1 MQPPFGAHCSPRA
14 QQPRPCPHQW
24 PPFGQ
29 YDCACACAETNS
41 APATTTAVNTVLR
54 NIARLPPAFGIR
66 FVLLDITRLD
76 GAPDRH
82 DAQVTRTC
90 WISTLPPSENL
101 PRGSRPVNPQIPL
114 RRLHSRPGNLPQ
126 VARYHLPGHD
136 LAQ

>member
-66 FVLLDITRLD
+66 FVLLDITRLH

-90 WISTLPPSENL
+90 WISTLPPSEKS
-101 PRGSRPVNPQIPL
+101 PT
-114 RRLHSRPGNLPQ
+114 RLSTGQPSDTPPKIEFEAAKSTSGGTPPS
-126 VARYHLPGHD
+126 AR
-136 LAQ
+136 A